1 MATVLKMKFAN
12 TFALIKTLQS
22 FIQSSL
28 KIVPKGS
35 NMPAFVQIIVWRRK
49 GHYVDQI
56 WHIQLTYA
64 QDTIRVTIQGV
75 TMLRF
80 HCFNK
85 ILPKL
90 ILVCFL
96 YVLRWYEEG

>member
-1 MATVLKMKFAN
+1 MATVLKTKFAK

-35 NMPAFVQIIVWRRK
+35 NMPVFVQIIVWRRK

-56 WHIQLTYA
+56 
-64 QDTIRVTIQGV
+64 
-75 TMLRF
+75 
-80 HCFNK
+80 
-85 ILPKL
+85 
-90 ILVCFL
+90 
-96 YVLRWYEEG
+96 

>member
-56 WHIQLTYA
+56 
-64 QDTIRVTIQGV
+64 
-75 TMLRF
+75 
-80 HCFNK
+80 
-85 ILPKL
+85 
-90 ILVCFL
+90 
-96 YVLRWYEEG
+96 